1 MTASKMAVQ
10 SVFGTAEVVG
20 VGVGVVVAGAVL
32 VGVGVVVAGAV
43 LVGVGVVVAGALLV
57 VGFVVAV
64 VAPFSSVGGL
74 APQDVSRRI
83 AAMEA
88 ADLRTHAVCTKDR
101 VFKRSGYRQVELVRM
116 VWTKRLNHHNWCT

>member
-43 LVGVGVVVAGALLV
+43 LV